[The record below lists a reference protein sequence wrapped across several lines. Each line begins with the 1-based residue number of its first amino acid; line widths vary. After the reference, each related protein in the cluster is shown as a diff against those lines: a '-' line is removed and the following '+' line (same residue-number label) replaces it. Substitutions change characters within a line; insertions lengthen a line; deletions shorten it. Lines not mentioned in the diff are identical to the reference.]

1 MQDINITNIDEYIL
15 NYPIETQVI
24 LQKIRKIIHELS
36 PNLSEAIKY
45 GIPTFVYNKKNLLH
59 FAAYK
64 KHIGFYPTSSAIL
77 NFQNELKEYKLSKWA
92 IQFPLD
98 KTIDYELIKHI
109 AIFRLDEEK
118 QKI

>member
-1 MQDINITNIDEYIL
+1 MQDINITNIDEYIS
-15 NYPIETQVI
+15 NYPIETQII
-24 LQKIRKIIHELS
+24 LKKIRKIIHELS

-64 KHIGFYPTSSAIL
+64 KHIGFYPSPSAISH
-77 NFQNELKEYKLSKWA
+77 FQNELKEYKQSKGT
-92 IQFPLD
+92 IQFPFD
-98 KTIDYELIKHI
+98 KALDYELIKNI
-109 AIFRLDEEK
+109 TIFRLAEEV